1 MREPDVHGP
10 IILIVRIRTIYFSYA
25 GAGARLPA
33 MNEASPRHPA
43 LAIRR
48 AAAVDAAAIARIYN
62 EGILD
67 RLATLETELRS
78 AEERRQWLA
87 GKSERHPVLVA
98 EQDGAVVAWASLNMF
113 NPRRCYDHVAD
124 FSIYIARESRGRGL
138 GRALLAHLVEE
149 ARALNF
155 HKLVLSAF
163 PFNPA
168 GVALYERAG
177 FRTVGI
183 YREQGQLDGKWV
195 DIIVME
201 RLL

>member
-1 MREPDVHGP
+1 MPQD
-10 IILIVRIRTIYFSYA
+10 ILIACIRTIYFSYIFS
-25 GAGARLPA
+25 GITVAR
-33 MNEASPRHPA
+33 MNDASPARIRPAA
-43 LAIRR
+43 LAIRH
-48 AAAVDAAAIARIYN
+48 AGEGDAAAIARISN

-78 AEERRQWLA
+78 ADERRQWLA

-98 EQDGAVVAWASLNMF
+98 EHRGEIVAWASLNIF

-124 FSIYIARESRGRGL
+124 FSIYVAREWRGCGA
-138 GRALLAHLVEE
+138 GRALLERLIEA
-149 ARALNF
+149 ARALGF
-155 HKLVLSAF
+155 RKLVLAAF

-177 FRTVGI
+177 FTRVGI

-195 DIIVME
+195 DIVVME
-201 RLL
+201 KLL

>member
-1 MREPDVHGP
+1 M
-10 IILIVRIRTIYFSYA
+10 LIVCIRTIYFDYEA
-25 GAGARLPA
+25 GGARLAA
-33 MNEASPRHPA
+33 MNESAPRPRA
-43 LAIRR
+43 LAIRP
-48 AAAVDAAAIARIYN
+48 ATTDDAAAIARIYN

-78 AEERRQWLA
+78 PDERRQWLA
-87 GKSERHPVLVA
+87 GKGERHPVFVA
-98 EQDGAVVAWASLNMF
+98 EQDGEVVAWASLNPF

-124 FSIYIARESRGRGL
+124 FSIYIARERRGCGI
-138 GRALLAHLVEE
+138 GRALLAHLMDA
-149 ARALNF
+149 ARALGF

-183 YREQGQLDGKWV
+183 YREQGRLDGRWV

-201 RLL
+201 KLL